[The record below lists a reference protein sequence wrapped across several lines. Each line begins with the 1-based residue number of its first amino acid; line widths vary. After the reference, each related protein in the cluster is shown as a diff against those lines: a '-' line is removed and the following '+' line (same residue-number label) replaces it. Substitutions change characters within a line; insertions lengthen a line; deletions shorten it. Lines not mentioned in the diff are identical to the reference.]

1 MGVIRAKFK
10 IFNDNPFHV
19 WVTYVYGT
27 LISWIVL
34 SCQLSVVWAD
44 YYQPFEDADK
54 YWIFGNND
62 IQKTSKNLMNASLM
76 IGITFICNSIIY
88 LMTFNAQ
95 IKNLKSYTNKI
106 DGIKNEYRTQ
116 DQDFVNDFVVEN
128 KMGLND
134 QSRKNSIFLALK
146 DDDDD
151 HDGAHVM
158 LYKDNATGLGSYI
171 PFHRW
176 YYAAICSL
184 VAIKCTQIIFTDLY
198 NYFV

>member
-1 MGVIRAKFK
+1 MGKVQWDNFNSFDLQFIFMVYSDYFTFQFITMSSFDSTFFMTLIAKEMFTFIKLHPVMRAKFK

-34 SCQLSVVWAD
+34 SCQLSVVLAD

-62 IQKTSKNLMNASLM
+62 IQKTPKNLMNASLM

-95 IKNLKSYTNKI
+95 IKNLKSYTN
-106 DGIKNEYRTQ
+106 
-116 DQDFVNDFVVEN
+116 
-128 KMGLND
+128 
-134 QSRKNSIFLALK
+134 
-146 DDDDD
+146 
-151 HDGAHVM
+151 
-158 LYKDNATGLGSYI
+158 
-171 PFHRW
+171 
-176 YYAAICSL
+176 
-184 VAIKCTQIIFTDLY
+184 
-198 NYFV
+198 